1 MKINRANR
9 KGFYIFCML
18 LVVCVGLAIYS
29 TAGMS
34 IMAGDN
40 IAVLDIAGT
49 ISENDGYTYDQQYLL
64 NSVDEIM
71 MDSRNQGL
79 LLRIVHRAAL
89 CIKLTSCI

>member
-1 MKINRANR
+1 MRINRANR

-40 IAVLDIAGT
+40 IAVLDIVGT

-79 LLRIVHRAAL
+79 LGAGLSRLLGLVNL
-89 CIKLTSCI
+89 SNT